1 MPPGSLARSASHLQ
15 RVVRPVAPRGVD
27 EPTRGV
33 VPNLPQTPAAVAVAA
48 ATPLLARVRRD
59 PNPDPVLGEQREQ
72 RVRAG
77 RVVRARVHGRRE
89 RRTRRPPRS
98 RRIESL
104 RRSPSQTARR
114 HLGDKPGAVRLE
126 RPVDPVP
133 TERDVAEKV
142 PHARLGAHERPVR
155 GQESGGDATH
165 LPRRQPRAAERREQ
179 TLARGTLVWTLVWTL
194 VRARVRPT
202 RRRSSNQRA
211 RTVPGVPQL
220 HDVTTG
226 PDAVAER
233 ALAAVRFRLWFALAR
248 LGRGFGESGVRVS
261 KRARSP
267 APHRVLHAHAQ
278 LVQHVGRVRLVSGD
292 AFDDGGGE
300 GDVAIALLAPCP
312 GRPRG
317 DDSGFGF
324 GFGFG
329 FGIGFGIGFGV
340 ALDVHEPAGVPQEVP
355 DADCLAFCV
364 WRLGGRE
371 GHVQVIVRV
380 LRQLRNAEIVPESRD
395 GDRGEDFR
403 ARPDVEQRRPRVDDR
418 AVVVRESR
426 ARRVRIRGPR
436 DVGVEGRVRSS
447 RGVRARAARGIEG
460 CVAVRPDILA
470 DDARVRLLPR
480 RAVHRDLHDADARS
494 DDAPLAEESF
504 HRGSEA
510 LLEPVIVEFPL
521 QSTAR
526 RGVCLG
532 ARIVGGGRNVRRHA
546 SPAPAPRAPV

>member
-1 MPPGSLARSASHLQ
+1 MRSHSSRLVPGGHAA
-15 RVVRPVAPRGVD
+15 
-27 EPTRGV
+27 T
-33 VPNLPQTPAAVAVAA
+33 TPA
-48 ATPLLARVRRD
+48 L
-59 PNPDPVLGEQREQ
+59 VL
-72 RVRAG
+72 
-77 RVVRARVHGRRE
+77 
-89 RRTRRPPRS
+89 
-98 RRIESL
+98 
-104 RRSPSQTARR
+104 
-114 HLGDKPGAVRLE
+114 
-126 RPVDPVP
+126 
-133 TERDVAEKV
+133 
-142 PHARLGAHERPVR
+142 
-155 GQESGGDATH
+155 
-165 LPRRQPRAAERREQ
+165 
-179 TLARGTLVWTLVWTL
+179 
-194 VRARVRPT
+194 
-202 RRRSSNQRA
+202 
-211 RTVPGVPQL
+211 
-220 HDVTTG
+220 
-226 PDAVAER
+226 
-233 ALAAVRFRLWFALAR
+233 
-248 LGRGFGESGVRVS
+248 
-261 KRARSP
+261 
-267 APHRVLHAHAQ
+267 VL
-278 LVQHVGRVRLVSGD
+278 
-292 AFDDGGGE
+292 
-300 GDVAIALLAPCP
+300 
-312 GRPRG
+312 
-317 DDSGFGF
+317 DS
-324 GFGFG
+324 
-329 FGIGFGIGFGV
+329 

-426 ARRVRIRGPR
+426 ARRVRICGPR

-460 CVAVRPDILA
+460 RVAVRPDVLA

-526 RGVCLG
+526 RGVWLG

-546 SPAPAPRAPV
+546 SPAPARPGLTNHPRRGGPT